1 MNFIDAFDKLAF
13 SSEVSV
19 ELPNMNR
26 STNSGSEREKQYYH
40 KTFLQYL
47 KGYNVGC
54 YSDGSAGKNE
64 LQIQLQGYISIMNL
78 YSLENCD

>member
-26 STNSGSEREKQYYH
+26 STNSGSEREAI
-40 KTFLQYL
+40 LP
-47 KGYNVGC
+47 
-54 YSDGSAGKNE
+54 
-64 LQIQLQGYISIMNL
+64 
-78 YSLENCD
+78 